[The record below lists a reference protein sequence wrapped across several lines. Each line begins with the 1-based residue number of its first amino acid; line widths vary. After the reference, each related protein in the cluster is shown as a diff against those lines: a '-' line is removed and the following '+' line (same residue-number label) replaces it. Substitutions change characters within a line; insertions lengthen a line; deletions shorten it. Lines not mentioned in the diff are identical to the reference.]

1 MKILLLLALFLSNA
15 VYAESLESQLAV
27 KRNASK
33 AKRPSPTRTIMEKAT
48 ADLKKSGLKKAIVM
62 GKKAPDFTL
71 ESFKDGQFSLKDA
84 LKKGP
89 VVVTFYRGGWCPY
102 CNLQLKAYEAR
113 YQDFVKAG
121 ATLIAISPEKP
132 SNAKETADAN
142 KVSFDL
148 LYDQDNRVARRFGL
162 VFKVGDDLK
171 EVYKSFGIDLKKS
184 QGNDQWELPLAATYV
199 IAKDGTVLYSFV
211 DADYTK
217 RAEPQ
222 VLIDLINRL

>member
-1 MKILLLLALFLSNA
+1 MKTLLLLALFLANVS
-15 VYAESLESQLAV
+15 YAESLKSQLAA

-33 AKRPSPTRTIMEKAT
+33 APADVKAIMQNAT
-48 ADLKKSGLKKAIVM
+48 ADLKKNGLKKAIVM

-71 ESFKDGQFSLKDA
+71 ESFKDGQFSLKET

-89 VVVTFYRGGWCPY
+89 VVLTFYRGGWCPY

-121 ATLIAISPEKP
+121 ATIIAISPEKP
-132 SNAKETADAN
+132 SNAKETADTN

-162 VFKVGDDLK
+162 VFNVGKELK
-171 EVYKSFGIDLKKS
+171 DIYLSFGIDLEKS
-184 QGNDQWELPLAATYV
+184 QGNDQWQLPLAATYV
-199 IAKDGTVLYSFV
+199 IGQDLS
-211 DADYTK
+211 
-217 RAEPQ
+217 
-222 VLIDLINRL
+222 LIHI